1 MYPLLLPR
9 RGFLA
14 QWILENL
21 RKIAPLYELHYQY
34 ENNVPVRFVD
44 VEKTTEENMVHHENV
59 DPETKMENVD
69 PEKIQEKIA
78 LE

>member
-1 MYPLLLPR
+1 MYPLLVPR

-21 RKIAPLYELHYQY
+21 RKIAPLYELHY

-44 VEKTTEENMVHHENV
+44 VEKIEHYENV
-59 DPETKMENVD
+59 DHETKME
-69 PEKIQEKIA
+69 KCGS
-78 LE
+78 